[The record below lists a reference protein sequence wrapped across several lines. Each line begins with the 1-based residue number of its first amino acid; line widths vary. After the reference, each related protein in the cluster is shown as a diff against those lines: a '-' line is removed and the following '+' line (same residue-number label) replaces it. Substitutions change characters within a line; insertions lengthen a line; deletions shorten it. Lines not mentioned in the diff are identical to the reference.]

1 MEKYRRFIETAVKL
15 GANDAKIIKTDSII
29 TAAWICWKCR
39 YGYDGYDSSLCCPPN
54 SPTYRETRELVDC
67 YKYALLV
74 HFTED
79 ADNVTED
86 PPIDL
91 TKVITTLE
99 RDIFLAGYI
108 RLLRWAPV
116 PVGFVLNIQ

>member
-1 MEKYRRFIETAVKL
+1 MDVMGMTVAFAARRT
-15 GANDAKIIKTDSII
+15 
-29 TAAWICWKCR
+29 
-39 YGYDGYDSSLCCPPN
+39 PPHIA
-54 SPTYRETRELVDC
+54 STRELVDC

-86 PPIDL
+86 PIDL

-99 RDIFLAGYI
+99 RDIFLAGY
-108 RLLRWAPV
+108 
-116 PVGFVLNIQ
+116 